1 MNAKKNA
8 LISRNNDQRNH
19 FKLMIC
25 FTITFFT
32 FGGLSFYGIAYGQN
46 PNSSDLDASS
56 TNILNNSNTPLKINN
71 ATSDLDEGH
80 DFSSALPD
88 LFNHVKQSVVQ
99 ITDPEDLQ
107 QQSEITGSRLGSGFV
122 YDNEGHIITNYHV
135 VAGAKNNTVYVT
147 FLDGVSYEANVTNFD
162 PYADLAVIKLI
173 NLDKNKDVLSKLV
186 PLELGNSTSL
196 RIGEKVA
203 AVGNPFGLSGSLTD
217 GIVSGLGRLIP
228 AGSEQFN
235 PPPTDPFDNPDNTP
249 ITATPSFSI
258 PNIIQ
263 TDAAINP
270 GNSGGP
276 LLNMKGQVIGI
287 NSAIF
292 SNTGAYSGVGFA
304 IPSNLLNKII
314 PTLLEGKT
322 YEHPY
327 MGINGFDVTPEIA
340 KLMNLS
346 QASGFLVVNVTENS
360 PASLAGVVE
369 SNTTIQIN
377 GNPMKI
383 GGDVII
389 KIDNSSVRKVDDI
402 LSYLETS
409 KEVGDNV
416 SLTVL
421 REGNQSKVLN
431 LELTARPQINASLTS
446 PPLAIGVVGLDVT
459 PEIAKLINLTTP
471 SGFLIT
477 GVLDQS
483 PASKADLRGGY
494 IIAEINGTQIELGGD
509 VVIKIDNS
517 TVRNVQDIK
526 KHIST
531 KSIGDTIVVSIIRDG
546 TTMTKNLTL
555 TDFSDGQF
563 ELDNDREGLLEQNPP
578 FNFPPIPNEQF
589 KDFLD
594 SCSRILGEDTCNSI
608 IPNR

>member
-1 MNAKKNA
+1 MKTRKNA
-8 LISRNNDQRNH
+8 LIDRNNDQGKL
-19 FKLMIC
+19 FKLSIC
-25 FTITFFT
+25 FTTAFLILIGF
-32 FGGLSFYGIAYGQN
+32 SFYNVVSGQN
-46 PNSSDLDASS
+46 PNSSTSMDDNITSTFNKSNAS
-56 TNILNNSNTPLKINN
+56 LKE
-71 ATSDLDEGH
+71 TSASGLGASQ
-80 DFSSALPD
+80 DFSSSLPD

-107 QQSEITGSRLGSGFV
+107 QQSEIAGSRLGSGFV
-122 YDNEGHIITNYHV
+122 YDKEGHIVTNYHV

-147 FLDGVSYEANVTNFD
+147 FLDGVSYEANVTNSD
-162 PYADLAVIKLI
+162 PYADLAVIKL
-173 NLDKNKDVLSKLV
+173 NLDENNDVLSKLV

-228 AGSEQFN
+228 AGSEEYN
-235 PPPTDPFDNPDNTP
+235 PPTPPFGNQNNPP
-249 ITATPSFSI
+249 IAPTPSFSI

-292 SNTGAYSGVGFA
+292 SNTGAYSGIGFA
-304 IPSNLLNKII
+304 IPSNMLTKII

-327 MGINGFDVTPEIA
+327 MGVNGFDVTPEIA

-346 QASGFLVVNVTENS
+346 QSSGFLVVNVTENS
-360 PASLAGVVE
+360 PASLAGVME
-369 SNTTIQIN
+369 GNTTYQIN
-377 GNPMKI
+377 GEPI
-383 GGDVII
+383 ELGGDVII
-389 KIDNSSVRKVDDI
+389 KIDNSTVRKVDDV
-402 LSYLETS
+402 LSYLETY

-421 REGNQSKVLN
+421 RDGNQSKVLT
-431 LELTARPQINASLTS
+431 LELAARPQINASVIS
-446 PPLAIGVVGLDVT
+446 PPPSIGVVGLDVT

-471 SGFLIT
+471 TGFLIT

-483 PASKADLRGGY
+483 PATKAGLRGGY

-509 VVIKIDNS
+509 VIIKIDNS
-517 TVRNVQDIK
+517 TVRNNQDIK
-526 KHIST
+526 KYLST
-531 KSIGDTIVVSIIRDG
+531 KISGDKIVITIVRDG

-555 TDFSDGQF
+555 TEFSDGQ
-563 ELDNDREGLLEQNPP
+563 LDLGNKRDGLLEQNQP
-578 FNFPPIPNEQF
+578 FNFPPIPNESF

-594 SCSRILGEDTCNSI
+594 SCYRILDKDKCDLF
-608 IPNR
+608 IPGR

>member
-1 MNAKKNA
+1 M
-8 LISRNNDQRNH
+8 IDRNNDQR
-19 FKLMIC
+19 KLKLTIC
-25 FTITFFT
+25 FTTAFLIFSGF
-32 FGGLSFYGIAYGQN
+32 SFYNVVNGQN
-46 PNSSDLDASS
+46 PNSSTSMVDNITS
-56 TNILNNSNTPLKINN
+56 TFNNSNATLKETNSSGL
-71 ATSDLDEGH
+71 ATSQ
-80 DFSSALPD
+80 DFSSSLPD

-107 QQSEITGSRLGSGFV
+107 QQSEIAGSRLGSGFV
-122 YDNEGHIITNYHV
+122 YDKEGHIVTNYHV

-147 FLDGVSYEANVTNFD
+147 FLDGVSYEANVTNSD
-162 PYADLAVIKLI
+162 PYADLAVIKL
-173 NLDKNKDVLSKLV
+173 NLDKNNDVLSKLV

-228 AGSEQFN
+228 AGSEEFN
-235 PPPTDPFDNPDNTP
+235 PPTPPFGNQNNLSVAP
-249 ITATPSFSI
+249 TPSFSI

-292 SNTGAYSGVGFA
+292 SNTGAYSGIGFA
-304 IPSNLLNKII
+304 IPSNMLTKIV
-314 PTLLEGKT
+314 PTLLEGNT

-327 MGINGFDVTPEIA
+327 MGVNGFDVTPEIA

-346 QASGFLVVNVTENS
+346 QSSGFLVVNVTENS
-360 PASLAGVVE
+360 PASLAGVME
-369 SNTTIQIN
+369 GNTTYQIN
-377 GNPMKI
+377 GEPVKL

-389 KIDNSSVRKVDDI
+389 KIDNSTVRKVDDV
-402 LSYLETS
+402 LSYLETY

-421 REGNQSKVLN
+421 REGNQSKVLT
-431 LELTARPQINASLTS
+431 LELAARPQINASIIS
-446 PPLAIGVVGLDVT
+446 PPPSIGVVGLDVT
-459 PEIAKLINLTTP
+459 PEIAKIINLTTP
-471 SGFLIT
+471 TGFLIT

-483 PASKADLRGGY
+483 PATKAGLRGGY
-494 IIAEINGTQIELGGD
+494 IIAEVNGTQIELGGD
-509 VVIKIDNS
+509 VIIKIDNS
-517 TVRNVQDIK
+517 TVRNNQDIK
-526 KHIST
+526 KYLST
-531 KSIGDTIVVSIIRDG
+531 KISGDKVAITIVRDG

-555 TDFSDGQF
+555 TEFSDGQ
-563 ELDNDREGLLEQNPP
+563 LNLGDKRDGLLEQNPP
-578 FNFPPIPNEQF
+578 FNFPPVPNGSF

-594 SCSRILGEDTCNSI
+594 SCYRILDKDTCDLL
-608 IPNR
+608 IPGR

>member
-1 MNAKKNA
+1 MKTKKNA
-8 LISRNNDQRNH
+8 LIDRNNDQR
-19 FKLMIC
+19 KLKLTIC
-25 FTITFFT
+25 FTTAFLIFSGF
-32 FGGLSFYGIAYGQN
+32 SFYNVVNGQN
-46 PNSSDLDASS
+46 PNSSTSMVDNITS
-56 TNILNNSNTPLKINN
+56 TFNNSNATLKETNSSGL
-71 ATSDLDEGH
+71 ATSQ
-80 DFSSALPD
+80 DFSSSLPD

-107 QQSEITGSRLGSGFV
+107 QQSEIAGSRLGSGFV
-122 YDNEGHIITNYHV
+122 YDKEGHIVTNYHV

-147 FLDGVSYEANVTNFD
+147 FLDGVSYEANVTNSD
-162 PYADLAVIKLI
+162 PYADLAVIKL
-173 NLDKNKDVLSKLV
+173 NLDKNNDVLSKLV

-228 AGSEQFN
+228 AGSEEFN
-235 PPPTDPFDNPDNTP
+235 PPTPPFGNQNNLSVAP
-249 ITATPSFSI
+249 TPSFSI

-292 SNTGAYSGVGFA
+292 SNTGAYSGIGFA
-304 IPSNLLNKII
+304 IPSNMLTKIV
-314 PTLLEGKT
+314 PTLLEGNT

-327 MGINGFDVTPEIA
+327 MGVNGFDVTPEIA

-346 QASGFLVVNVTENS
+346 QSSGFLVVNVTENS
-360 PASLAGVVE
+360 PASLAGVME
-369 SNTTIQIN
+369 GNTTYQIN
-377 GNPMKI
+377 GEPVKL

-389 KIDNSSVRKVDDI
+389 KIDNSTVRKVDDV
-402 LSYLETS
+402 LSYLETY

-421 REGNQSKVLN
+421 REGNQSKVLT
-431 LELTARPQINASLTS
+431 LELAARPQINASIIS
-446 PPLAIGVVGLDVT
+446 PPPSIGVVGLDVT
-459 PEIAKLINLTTP
+459 PEIAKIINLTTP
-471 SGFLIT
+471 TGFLIT

-483 PASKADLRGGY
+483 PATKAGLRGGY
-494 IIAEINGTQIELGGD
+494 IIAEVNGTQIELGGD
-509 VVIKIDNS
+509 VIIKIDNS
-517 TVRNVQDIK
+517 TVRNNQDIK
-526 KHIST
+526 KYLST
-531 KSIGDTIVVSIIRDG
+531 KISGDKVAITIVRDG

-555 TDFSDGQF
+555 TEFSDGQ
-563 ELDNDREGLLEQNPP
+563 LNLGDKRDGLLEQNPP
-578 FNFPPIPNEQF
+578 FNFPPVPNGSF

-594 SCSRILGEDTCNSI
+594 SCYRILDKDTCDLL
-608 IPNR
+608 IPGR